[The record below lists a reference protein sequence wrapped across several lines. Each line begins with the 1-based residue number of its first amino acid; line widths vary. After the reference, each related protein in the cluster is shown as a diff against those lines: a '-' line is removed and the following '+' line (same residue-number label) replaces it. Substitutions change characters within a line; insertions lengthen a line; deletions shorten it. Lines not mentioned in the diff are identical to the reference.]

1 MKLASNTC
9 STLNKV
15 LTNEL
20 TGINQHFLHARM
32 MKNWGFE
39 SLNKKAYKRSIE
51 EMKDAD
57 DLIERIL
64 LLEGL
69 PNLQQL
75 GKLLIGETPEECL
88 ECDMT
93 FEQQKIDQL
102 RKAIAD
108 CEQAQDYISR
118 ELLEKLLEHGE
129 EYLDWLETQQYLIAN
144 TGTQNYLQSQI

>member
-1 MKLASNTC
+1 MKLSPNTC
-9 STLNKV
+9 PTLNKI

-32 MKNWGFE
+32 FKNWGF
-39 SLNKKAYKRSIE
+39 SALNEKAYKRSIR

-75 GKLLIGETPEECL
+75 GKLLIGENPEECL
-88 ECDMT
+88 QCDMT

-102 RKAIAD
+102 REAVTAY
-108 CEQAQDYISR
+108 EQAQDYISR
-118 ELLEKLLEHGE
+118 ELLEKLLGNAE
-129 EYLDWLETQQYLIAN
+129 EYLDWLDTQQYLIAH
-144 TGTQNYLQSQI
+144 TSLQNYLQSQM